1 MKTIKI
7 NYREVIFILFSV
19 ICGISKFYPFNVEL
33 YFTYTLAVI
42 WILYSYS
49 VRCSK
54 ENIVTAKFH
63 QKLFINP
70 IICMFIYTFCMWI
83 IKKPNGSGT
92 VLDYYTRLLSN
103 SLFLIITSLFICRAY
118 VLFGRKTLELL
129 WISMILSY
137 SVLGILRAVVH
148 CGVLTV
154 FKSVFLLQ
162 DILEVNNYLEVH
174 DLTFALGFFLLFYV
188 VFGKMCGIR
197 YLKFKIVI
205 SVLFI
210 FMGYKRIELVSI
222 CMVILFYYIIE
233 KYVKKTNNKYLILG
247 LVGILLCM
255 FFLSFIYNDRLVQI
269 ALKYNINFNYRLDT
283 WAYWTGKTRFNI
295 GFTGLGVGYVD
306 KETYLLHGIN
316 GMINNGHVLLSGM
329 HSDLLKKYIEIGF
342 VPFLIWIYYIL
353 ISKTQKLYKIEGF
366 YTAEVYF
373 LLIIYA
379 IILYLTDNVYSYFL
393 CNCSFILIPMSMKEY
408 ILNSNNRIKK

>member
-19 ICGISKFYPFNVEL
+19 ICGISKFYPFNVES

-63 QKLFINP
+63 KKLFINP

>member
-1 MKTIKI
+1 
-7 NYREVIFILFSV
+7 
-19 ICGISKFYPFNVEL
+19 
-33 YFTYTLAVI
+33 
-42 WILYSYS
+42 
-49 VRCSK
+49 
-54 ENIVTAKFH
+54 
-63 QKLFINP
+63 
-70 IICMFIYTFCMWI
+70 MFIYTFCMWI

-269 ALKYNINFNYRLDT
+269 ALKLILILIIGWILGLIGQEKLDL
-283 WAYWTGKTRFNI
+283 I
-295 GFTGLGVGYVD
+295 L
-306 KETYLLHGIN
+306 
-316 GMINNGHVLLSGM
+316 VLLV
-329 HSDLLKKYIEIGF
+329 LE
-342 VPFLIWIYYIL
+342 
-353 ISKTQKLYKIEGF
+353 
-366 YTAEVYF
+366 
-373 LLIIYA
+373 
-379 IILYLTDNVYSYFL
+379 
-393 CNCSFILIPMSMKEY
+393 
-408 ILNSNNRIKK
+408 